1 MIIQGESVKQFF
13 RGLVV
18 GGADIVPGI
27 SGGTMLLVLG
37 AYRRLI
43 DSLSSGFSAVGELI
57 RANPTDARRHLIEV
71 EWTFVIPLAIGV
83 VSGILVGAMV
93 ILGFIESYPHESQGL
108 FFGLVAASILVP
120 WQSIQ
125 RHGTRE
131 IMIAV
136 LAAIAGFLLSGLP
149 QSLASDPGLLRVFGS
164 AAVAICAMI
173 LPGVSG
179 GFLLKAMGMYEV
191 SLDAIRSA
199 DVIYIAV
206 FVLGA
211 ATGLGLFSKLLKYLL
226 DHFNDI
232 TMAVLVGLMAGA
244 LRALWPYLGESGE
257 LLGPSSGDPIWSVIV
272 CGVIGFGF
280 VLMLI
285 FAGRR
290 LEKTTPHSA

>member
-1 MIIQGESVKQFF
+1 
-13 RGLVV
+13 
-18 GGADIVPGI
+18 
-27 SGGTMLLVLG
+27 
-37 AYRRLI
+37 
-43 DSLSSGFSAVGELI
+43 
-57 RANPTDARRHLIEV
+57 
-71 EWTFVIPLAIGV
+71 
-83 VSGILVGAMV
+83 
-93 ILGFIESYPHESQGL
+93 
-108 FFGLVAASILVP
+108 
-120 WQSIQ
+120 
-125 RHGTRE
+125 
-131 IMIAV
+131 
-136 LAAIAGFLLSGLP
+136 
-149 QSLASDPGLLRVFGS
+149 
-164 AAVAICAMI
+164 MI
-173 LPGVSG
+173 LPGIIG

-191 SLDAIRSA
+191 SLDAIRSADVIYIAVFVLGAATGLGLFSKLLKYLLDHFNDITMAVLVGLMAGALRALWPYLGESGELLGPSSGDPIRSGIGCGVIGLA